1 MCSVQLDPGDYGDFP
16 MKKIVLALAALAMS
30 ACSSL
35 PSLPIGPSQ
44 PSGFTEEAMSG
55 DRVRISYEAPSAD
68 VARQK
73 VADRVL
79 ARAAQVT
86 LDKGQ
91 EWFEIASKVD
101 GKLDGKNTQTL
112 VIQMGRGET
121 LAGGPKQYDAKATL
135 ASLRDKIS

>member
-1 MCSVQLDPGDYGDFP
+1 
-16 MKKIVLALAALAMS
+16 MKLHLAIALAALAAS

-35 PSLPIGPSQ
+35 PALPIGSTE

-55 DRVRISYEAPSAD
+55 GRMRIVYEAPSAD
-68 VARQK
+68 VTRK
-73 VADRVL
+73 VVADRTL

-101 GKLDGKNTQTL
+101 GKLGDRNTQTL
-112 VIQMGRGET
+112 VIVMGRGEA

-135 ASLRDKIS
+135 ASLRGKIG